1 MKLLRLTIISLSIF
15 FLTAALH
22 AEITV
27 IKVTGSA
34 AYRQGK
40 KWLPL
45 KVGQKLP
52 EGVKVSTGANS
63 SAELKLNSQNHSV
76 SIKPF
81 TMIQVYSKESK
92 TDTNTHI
99 GLKRGAIHA
108 KVPRKGNIKTIFK
121 VSSPIATSS
130 VRGTEHKTSHGHS
143 FGTGI
148 NPQINTT
155 QGTNRHG
162 KTFYLSGNLKF
173 HQRPNHG
180 VPLYILLGSRNKS
193 FARVFGHGLTPDEI
207 ASMLYSDDQTGSAGG
222 DTSILQQHGLAKV
235 NIGITFP

>member
-1 MKLLRLTIISLSIF
+1 MKLLRLIIISVSIF
-15 FLTAALH
+15 FFTAALH

-27 IKVTGSA
+27 LKVTGSA
-34 AYRQGK
+34 AYRDGN
-40 KWLPL
+40 KWMPL

-76 SIKPF
+76 NIKPF

-99 GLKRGAIHA
+99 GLKRGAIYA

-130 VRGTEHKTSHGHS
+130 VRGTDHVTSHGHS

-148 NPQINTT
+148 NPRANTT
-155 QGTNRHG
+155 EGKNRHG
-162 KTFYLSGNLKF
+162 RKNYVSGKQKYLQG
-173 HQRPNHG
+173 PNQGTPHH
-180 VPLYILLGSRNKS
+180 ILQGSRNKS
-193 FARVFGHGLTPDEI
+193 FARVFGHGLTPEEL

-222 DTSILQQHGLAKV
+222 DTGNFGRQGLAKV
-235 NIGITFP
+235 SISINY